1 MQKYVVVQLNQKI
14 SLVICFIV
22 SVRSSFSELKELCVF
37 CGKAS
42 TPSVGMCNQIVT
54 SEIRE

>member
-22 SVRSSFSELKELCVF
+22 GMRSSFSELKGAVYILGESKHTF
-37 CGKAS
+37 CWY
-42 TPSVGMCNQIVT
+42 V
-54 SEIRE
+54 